1 MSPLV
6 ATALTAPTGERRCNS
21 GFGRRPQQRTSI
33 RASLLGDTGGPAGC
47 PLVLS
52 AALDFGGADPVA
64 AVYALLAEAGID
76 NPEHLRRHCEHPAEP
91 CICRP
96 SGALQALPVGDDE
109 RPAVLRQVLLLG
121 LSTAHHYDPARP
133 VLLTHSSL
141 TRRLQLFT
149 GRGFYA

>member
-1 MSPLV
+1 MTMI
-6 ATALTAPTGERRCNS
+6 ANS
-21 GFGRRPQQRTSI
+21 GFGRAPQQRARIQS
-33 RASLLGDTGGPAGC
+33 SLLGDTGGPAGC
-47 PLVLS
+47 PQVLS
-52 AALDFGGADPVA
+52 AALDFGGADPLE
-64 AVYALLAEAGID
+64 AVYALLADAGIAS
-76 NPEHLRRHCEHPAEP
+76 PEALRQCCELPAEP

-96 SGALQALPVGDDE
+96 SDTLQALPVGDED
-109 RPAVLRQVLLLG
+109 RQAVLQQVLLLG